1 MKEPK
6 RYATAGAF
14 RRALE
19 ARLTQIAERE
29 QVELR
34 HLRRQVSFDRLLARL
49 FRSEPAPW
57 ALKGGYAMELRLRTA
72 RATKDI
78 DLTLRSGVVLSGDR
92 EDVNRAVWRM
102 LQTAAAAPIKD
113 HFVYRVREPIMDLDA
128 APYGGAR
135 YPVEAEM
142 DARIF
147 TRFHLDVG
155 IGDVVMD
162 PTESVDGRDWL
173 GFAGVPRPSFR
184 LIPRE
189 QQFAEKLHAYTLPRS
204 TANSRVK
211 DFIDLALLIRP
222 GNLDPG
228 RIRQAVHLTFERRRT
243 HALPAEISMPPTE
256 WKKQFG
262 ALAAECG
269 IPEQMDEALAAVR
282 TFCDRVTSE

>member
-1 MKEPK
+1 MKESK

-14 RRALE
+14 RTALE
-19 ARLTQIAERE
+19 ARLAEIAARE

-34 HLRRQVSFDRLLARL
+34 HLRRQVSFDRRLARL
-49 FRSEPAPW
+49 FSREPAPW

-78 DLTLRSGVVLSGDR
+78 DLTLRSGVILSGDL
-92 EDVNRAVWRM
+92 EEVNRAVWRM
-102 LQTAAAAPIKD
+102 LQAAAVVALQD
-113 HFVYRVREPIMDLDA
+113 HFLYRVLEPIMDLDA

-147 TRFHLDVG
+147 ARFHLDVG

-162 PTESVDGRDWL
+162 PTESVEGRDWL
-173 GFAGVPRPSFR
+173 GFAGIPRPSFR

-204 TANSRVK
+204 TPNSRVK
-211 DFIDLALLIRP
+211 DLIDLALLIRR
-222 GNLDPG
+222 GNLDAS
-228 RIRQAVHLTFERRRT
+228 RIREAVRLTFERRRT
-243 HALPAEISMPPTE
+243 HELPTEISMPPAE
-256 WKKQFG
+256 WKKQF
-262 ALAAECG
+262 ARLTAECG
-269 IPEQMDEALAAVR
+269 LSEEMDEALAALR
-282 TFCDRVTSE
+282 TFCHRVISE